1 VFEFINRLGSSD
13 LDEAW
18 PAFWEL
24 VGAIFIIMLL
34 WQLIQYFSK
43 KKRLNK
49 QRIARIQY
57 KEKFQKK
64 VKKLQNEATKEL
76 NKLLDE
82 KMEIFSTAYRNSV
95 STDSFGKKNY
105 SKFIKEMEQYFFDN
119 IEALRQLEEDEVS
132 ITIPFDAIID
142 QIEEETNVSSKNLDY
157 DETMSPYDYEF
168 YCAQLFEKEGWVAK
182 VTQASSDQGVD
193 VQANKGGL
201 HLVAQCKKYA
211 KPVGNKAV
219 QEIVAGMRYYNAN
232 KGVVIATNGFT
243 RSAVKLANANNINLI
258 HHSEIKTL

>member
-1 VFEFINRLGSSD
+1 
-13 LDEAW
+13 
-18 PAFWEL
+18 
-24 VGAIFIIMLL
+24 
-34 WQLIQYFSK
+34 
-43 KKRLNK
+43 
-49 QRIARIQY
+49 
-57 KEKFQKK
+57 
-64 VKKLQNEATKEL
+64 
-76 NKLLDE
+76 
-82 KMEIFSTAYRNSV
+82 
-95 STDSFGKKNY
+95 
-105 SKFIKEMEQYFFDN
+105 MEQYFFDN

-193 VQANKGGL
+193 VQANKGGV

-211 KPVGNKAV
+211 KPAGNKAV
-219 QEIVAGMRYYNAN
+219 QEIVAGMRYYDAN

-243 RSAVKLANANNINLI
+243 RSAVKLAHANNINLI
-258 HHSEIKTL
+258 HHSEIKNL